1 MNKEANI
8 NVALSEIRRQ
18 LWSGHASVMVGSG
31 FSRNADRASST
42 IPYPP
47 DWNILARKF
56 INRLYPAATDEEK
69 AVIQGRKS
77 VLQLA
82 QEFEAAFQRA
92 SLNRYIK
99 ELICD
104 ENLIPNSLFYRL
116 LELPWN
122 DVFTTNYDTLLER
135 AARSVLTQK
144 YDVVYSCK
152 DLAFSDSPRIIK
164 LHGSFP
170 TDATPLIV
178 TEEDYRTYPI
188 RCSPFVNTVQQTL
201 MENILCLIGFSGT
214 DPNFLKWIGWV
225 RDNLGDAMPSI
236 YLIGFMRLTD
246 AERRVLETKRIIP
259 VDLSELMSLNSNG
272 YADAL
277 DAAFTFLEE
286 RPSFVEWAPVDIW
299 GLEKLSQEEAIE
311 KINQMAQ
318 NRGAYP
324 NWIVIPWNKKER
336 MFSSTE
342 RATLD
347 LSYIETL
354 PSPWDIKCLYEL
366 NWRMERCL
374 LPISNTTIKTYQHI
388 LDKYKPSDAGAW
400 RDVGLRQIWRE
411 IAFAVY
417 RWCREEQQTQLRQQ
431 LETDLTVISP
441 DDIESVNRL
450 CYERVLWSFT
460 FPDAQ
465 RLKEALQQWDK
476 VTRSP
481 LWDVRYAAILCEV
494 GRVAEGVQ
502 IYENVLSTIR
512 PNIPKGKIK
521 SDYFL
526 LCLEGIVLTALSF
539 AHDSENIRKQD
550 KLRSG
555 FGLEYHH
562 RLEELAAL
570 ECDPNVQMSRFRT
583 LMSSPELRNNG
594 LFKNREFDLVT
605 QTWKASYGWPE
616 DNKRAY
622 QFARFIEE
630 ISIPL
635 HVGNVTSELTSAA
648 PGCIRRLAKCSPSWA
663 FGLYNRIGRT
673 NEISEEVFI
682 SQRTVYY
689 LANDQIDEMI
699 ERYSFQIRY
708 LIENHQDQL
717 IGVAPTIY
725 SRMAA
730 VMFEVLSRLSAKAS
744 QNSLITLL
752 SLGHYIEKMA
762 VQDYDILFKDFH
774 IFYYRVIGAL
784 QPQTLFE
791 NFELLLAVGIP
802 PSKKYWRW
810 WQSPLALVSWK
821 GYRRNPDECTAGSVE
836 LINQFIRML
845 LDDEVFVR
853 TAALLAL
860 NKCIELGVCNSKQRR
875 QIAQNLNTHV
885 GTDGLPKVSRFF
897 KHVFLSLLEPIVSRE
912 TIGSNIKKAFLT
924 FDYVAIIEQ
933 DVQNNRCNGA
943 PRIENFANSI
953 LATSSVVHSL
963 AENRINMTRQ
973 EVVVMLRNFKEGI
986 EKSID
991 RVRGAPS
998 IEWNFSADLKSRL
1011 SGEMFYYDRILGE
1024 VIIPQLTKQE
1034 RVSVI
1039 KWLRRLDFAYPFLCS
1054 RIMLELMTHKMSKT
1068 IEQEIMSAISGENIY
1083 AMNDGV
1089 RALRNWC
1096 EMLGGGLKWQHPSD
1110 ICYQCLVDIV
1120 AMKDGESFSRAC
1132 ETIGAI
1138 VHFVPLP
1145 KYIESQLLLLLG
1157 ILVEATAYDSEYNRF
1172 ENEDRGDYRAAT
1184 AYMASQLYDFYS
1196 SRNEKVPE
1204 PILKWQKIC
1213 TSPNELWSVRKYWSG
1228 AQKVQGC

>member
-1 MNKEANI
+1 MLEA
-8 NVALSEIRRQ
+8 
-18 LWSGHASVMVGSG
+18 
-31 FSRNADRASST
+31 
-42 IPYPP
+42 
-47 DWNILARKF
+47 
-56 INRLYPAATDEEK
+56 
-69 AVIQGRKS
+69 
-77 VLQLA
+77 
-82 QEFEAAFQRA
+82 
-92 SLNRYIK
+92 
-99 ELICD
+99 
-104 ENLIPNSLFYRL
+104 
-116 LELPWN
+116 
-122 DVFTTNYDTLLER
+122 
-135 AARSVLTQK
+135 
-144 YDVVYSCK
+144 
-152 DLAFSDSPRIIK
+152 
-164 LHGSFP
+164 
-170 TDATPLIV
+170 
-178 TEEDYRTYPI
+178 
-188 RCSPFVNTVQQTL
+188 
-201 MENILCLIGFSGT
+201 
-214 DPNFLKWIGWV
+214 
-225 RDNLGDAMPSI
+225 
-236 YLIGFMRLTD
+236 
-246 AERRVLETKRIIP
+246 KRIIP
-259 VDLSELMSLNSNG
+259 VDLSELVSLNSNR

-277 DAAFTFLEE
+277 DAAFTFLED
-286 RPSFVEWAPVDIW
+286 RPSFVEWTPVDIW
-299 GLEKLSQEEAIE
+299 GLEKLPQEKAIE

-318 NRGAYP
+318 NRIAYP

-347 LSYIETL
+347 LSYIEEL

-374 LPISNTTIKTYQHI
+374 LPILNTTIKTYQHI

-400 RDVGLRQIWRE
+400 RDIGLRQIWRE

-431 LETDLTVISP
+431 LEANLTAISA

-465 RLKEALQQWDK
+465 RLKDALQQWDK
-476 VTRSP
+476 VTRPP

-494 GRVAEGVQ
+494 GHVAEGVQ
-502 IYENVLSTIR
+502 IYEKVLSTIR

-526 LCLEGIVLTALSF
+526 LCLEGIVLTSLSF
-539 AHDSENIRKQD
+539 AHDSENIRKQN

-583 LMSSPELRNNG
+583 LMSSSEIRDTG
-594 LFKNREFDLVT
+594 LFKNREFDIIT
-605 QTWKASYGWPE
+605 QTWKTSYGWLE

-635 HVGNVTSELTSAA
+635 HAGNVANELTSAA

-673 NEISEEVFI
+673 NDISEEVFI
-682 SQRTVYY
+682 SQRTEYY
-689 LANDQIDEMI
+689 LANEQIDEMI

-744 QNSLITLL
+744 QNSLIALL

-762 VQDYDILFKDFH
+762 MHNYDILFKDFRV
-774 IFYYRVIGAL
+774 FYRRVISAL
-784 QPQTLFE
+784 CPQTLFK
-791 NFELLLAVGIP
+791 NLELLLAVGIP
-802 PSKKYWRW
+802 PSRKYWRW
-810 WQSPLALVSWK
+810 WQSPLVSVSWK
-821 GYRRNPDECTAGSVE
+821 GYRRNADECTVGSVD
-836 LINQFIRML
+836 LINQYIRML

-860 NKCIELGVCNSKQRR
+860 DKCIELGVCNSEQRR

-885 GTDGLPKVSRFF
+885 GVDGLPIISRFS
-897 KHVFLSLLEPIVSRE
+897 KHAFLPLLEPIVPCE
-912 TIGSNIKKAFLT
+912 TTGTNIKKTFMT
-924 FDYVAIIEQ
+924 FDYVAITEQ
-933 DVQNNRCNGA
+933 DVKDNRCNSA
-943 PRIENFANSI
+943 PRIENFSHSI

-963 AENRINMTRQ
+963 AEYRINMTRQ
-973 EVVVMLRNFKEGI
+973 EVVVMLRNFKNGI

-1011 SGEMFYYDRILGE
+1011 LGEMLYYDRILGE
-1024 VIIPQLTKQE
+1024 VIIPRLTKQE
-1034 RVSVI
+1034 RVGAI
-1039 KWLRRLDFAYPFLCS
+1039 TWLMKLDSAYPFLCS
-1054 RIMLELMTHKMSKT
+1054 RIMLELMTRKMSNA
-1068 IEQEIMSAISGENIY
+1068 IEQEIMAAISGENIY
-1083 AMNDGV
+1083 VMNDGA
-1089 RALRNWC
+1089 RALCNWC
-1096 EMLGGGLKWQHPSD
+1096 ELLRGGQKWQHPSD

-1132 ETIGAI
+1132 EIIGTI

-1145 KYIESQLLLLLG
+1145 KHIESQLLFQLG
-1157 ILVEATAYDSEYNRF
+1157 ALVKTTAYDHESNRF
-1172 ENEDRGDYRAAT
+1172 ENDYRGDYRAAT
-1184 AYMASQLYDFYS
+1184 AYMASQLYEFYL
-1196 SRNEKVPE
+1196 SRKEKVPE
-1204 PILKWQKIC
+1204 PILKWQEIC
-1213 TSPNELWSVRKYWSG
+1213 TSPNELYSVRRYWSG
-1228 AQKVQGC
+1228 AQEVYGS